1 MSKKLSELSQDLM
14 NDEGKVHLIYAFNGT
29 GKTRLS
35 NEFKKLVQ
43 SSTSIDENRKII
55 YYNSYT
61 EDIFYWDNKITT
73 PTLNIYKN
81 KFIDWINNILYED
94 EKEEIILNFQR
105 YINNNKLTP
114 KFDEDFSKV
123 IFYYASGDNRA
134 EEKIKISKGEESNFI
149 WSIFYT
155 ILDKV
160 KISYEESDDRFKS
173 IKYIFIDD
181 PVSSLD
187 ENHLIELAMDLAKII
202 KIIKSKVRVIIST
215 HNPLFYNVLHNEFK
229 KDNYKKYYLEKY
241 ENEEYAL
248 IKQDN
253 DHPFAYHIFLRK
265 EIQKA
270 IVNGDL
276 QKYHFNFLRNL
287 LEKTSTYL
295 GYKGWKELLEAINNK
310 TGNDFK
316 PRLIDLNSHSAHSS
330 EEISN
335 LSDSDKNEVKK
346 LMSAID
352 EFCNFVEYQWTT

>member
-352 EFCNFVEYQWTT
+352 EFCNFVEYQ

>member
-14 NDEGKVHLIYAFNGT
+14 QDEGRVHLIYAFNGV

-43 SSTSIDENRKII
+43 SSTPIDDNRKII

-61 EDIFYWDNKITT
+61 EDIFHWDNESPT
-73 PTLNIYKN
+73 PILNIHKN
-81 KFIDWINNILYED
+81 KFIDWVNNTLYED
-94 EKEEIILNFQR
+94 EKEEITLNFQR
-105 YINNNKLTP
+105 YINNDKLTP
-114 KFDEDFSKV
+114 NINKEFSNV
-123 IFYYASGDNRA
+123 VFNYASGDTQA
-134 EEKIKISKGEESNFI
+134 EEKIKISQGEESNFI

-160 KISYEESDDRFKS
+160 KSSYEESDNRFET
-173 IKYIFIDD
+173 IEYIFIDD

-202 KIIKSKVRVIIST
+202 KIIKSKVRVI
-215 HNPLFYNVLHNEFK
+215 K
-229 KDNYKKYYLEKY
+229 KDKYKKYFLEKY
-241 ENEEYAL
+241 ENGTYAL

-253 DHPFAYHIFLRK
+253 DHPFSYHIYLRK

-270 IVNGDL
+270 IANGTL

-295 GYKGWKELLEAINNK
+295 GYKGWKELLEAINKK

-330 EEISN
+330 EETSN
-335 LSDSDKNEVKK
+335 LSDSDKNDVKK
-346 LMSAID
+346 LIRAID
-352 EFCNFVEYQWTT
+352 EFCNFVE

>member
-1 MSKKLSELSQDLM
+1 MNKELSELSQDLM
-14 NDEGKVHLIYAFNGT
+14 QDEGKVHLIYAFNGT

-43 SSTSIDENRKII
+43 LSTSIDENRKII

-61 EDIFYWDNKITT
+61 EDIFYWDNEIAI

-94 EKEEIILNFQR
+94 EKEEIISHFQR

-114 KFDEDFSKV
+114 NIDKDFSKV
-123 IFYYASGDNRA
+123 IFYYASGDSRA

-155 ILDKV
+155 VLDKV

-187 ENHLIELAMDLAKII
+187 ENHLIELAIDLAKII

-229 KDNYKKYYLEKY
+229 KDDYKKYYLEKY
-241 ENEEYAL
+241 ENEKYAL

-295 GYKGWKELLEAINNK
+295 GYKGWKDLLEAINKK
-310 TGNDFK
+310 TGNDFR

-330 EEISN
+330 EETSN

-352 EFCNFVEYQWTT
+352 EFCNFVEYQ

>member
-14 NDEGKVHLIYAFNGT
+14 QDEGRVHLIYAFNGV

-43 SSTSIDENRKII
+43 SSTPIDDNRKII

-61 EDIFYWDNKITT
+61 EDIFHWDNESPT
-73 PTLNIYKN
+73 PILNIHKN
-81 KFIDWINNILYED
+81 KFIDWVNNTLHED
-94 EKEEIILNFQR
+94 EKEEITLNFQR
-105 YINNNKLTP
+105 YINNDKLNPNINK
-114 KFDEDFSKV
+114 EFSNV
-123 IFYYASGDNRA
+123 VFNYASGDTQA
-134 EEKIKISKGEESNFI
+134 EEKIKISQGEESNFI

-160 KISYEESDDRFKS
+160 KSSYEESDNRFET
-173 IKYIFIDD
+173 IEYIFIDD

-229 KDNYKKYYLEKY
+229 KDKYKKYFLEKY
-241 ENEEYAL
+241 ENGTYAL

-253 DHPFAYHIFLRK
+253 DHPFSYHIYLRK
-265 EIQKA
+265 EIQKTIA
-270 IVNGDL
+270 NGTL

-295 GYKGWKELLEAINNK
+295 GYKGWKELLEAINKK

-330 EEISN
+330 EETSN
-335 LSDSDKNEVKK
+335 LSDSDKNDVKK
-346 LMSAID
+346 LIRAID
-352 EFCNFVEYQWTT
+352 EFCNFEE

>member
-1 MSKKLSELSQDLM
+1 MNKKLSELSQDLM
-14 NDEGKVHLIYAFNGT
+14 HDEGRVHLIYAFNGV

-43 SSTSIDENRKII
+43 SSTSIDDNRKII

-61 EDIFYWDNKITT
+61 EDIFYWDNESQT
-73 PTLNIYKN
+73 PTLNIHKN
-81 KFIDWINNILYED
+81 KFIDWVNNTLYED
-94 EKEEIILNFQR
+94 EIEEIILNFQR

-114 KFDEDFSKV
+114 KFDKDFSKV
-123 IFYYASGDNRA
+123 IFYYASGDDKA

-160 KISYEESDDRFKS
+160 KSSYEESDNRFET
-173 IKYIFIDD
+173 IEYIFIDD

-229 KDNYKKYYLEKY
+229 KDKYKKYFLEKY
-241 ENEEYAL
+241 ENGTYAL

-253 DHPFAYHIFLRK
+253 DHPFSYHIYLRK

-270 IVNGDL
+270 IANGAL

-295 GYKGWKELLEAINNK
+295 GYKGWKDLLEAINKK

-316 PRLIDLNSHSAHSS
+316 PRLIDLNSHSSHSS
-330 EEISN
+330 EETSN
-335 LSDSDKNEVKK
+335 LSDSDKNDVKK
-346 LMSAID
+346 LIRAID
-352 EFCNFVEYQWTT
+352 EFCNFEE

>member
-1 MSKKLSELSQDLM
+1 MSKTLLELSQDLM

-43 SSTSIDENRKII
+43 SSTSIDKNRKII

-352 EFCNFVEYQWTT
+352 EFCNFVEYQ

>member
-1 MSKKLSELSQDLM
+1 MSKTLSELSLDLM
-14 NDEGKVHLIYAFNGT
+14 QDEGRVHLIYAFNGT

-43 SSTSIDENRKII
+43 SSTSIDEDRKII

-61 EDIFYWDNKITT
+61 EDIFYWNNESQT
-73 PTLNIYKN
+73 PELNIYKN
-81 KFIDWINNILYED
+81 GFTDWINTILDSD
-94 EKEEIILNFQR
+94 EKEDITLNFQR
-105 YINNNKLTP
+105 YINNKLTP
-114 KFDEDFSKV
+114 NINKEFSNV
-123 IFYYASGDNRA
+123 VFNYSSGDTQA
-134 EEKIKISKGEESNFI
+134 EEKIKISQGEESNFI

-160 KISYEESDDRFKS
+160 KSSYEESDDRFES
-173 IKYIFIDD
+173 IEYIFIDD

-229 KDNYKKYYLEKY
+229 KDKYKKYFLEKY
-241 ENEEYAL
+241 ENGTYAL

-253 DHPFAYHIFLRK
+253 DHPFSYHIYLRK

-270 IVNGDL
+270 IANGTL

-295 GYKGWKELLEAINNK
+295 GYKGWKELLEAINKK
-310 TGNDFK
+310 TGNDFN

-330 EEISN
+330 EETSN
-335 LSDSDKNEVKK
+335 LSDSDKNDVKK
-346 LMSAID
+346 LIRAID
-352 EFCNFVEYQWTT
+352 EFCNFVE

>member
-14 NDEGKVHLIYAFNGT
+14 QDEGRVHLIYAFNGV

-43 SSTSIDENRKII
+43 SSTPIDDNRKII

-61 EDIFYWDNKITT
+61 EDIFHWNNESPI
-73 PTLNIYKN
+73 PTLNIHKN
-81 KFIDWINNILYED
+81 KFIDWVNNTLHED

-114 KFDEDFSKV
+114 NFDEDFSKV
-123 IFYYASGDNRA
+123 IFYYASGDTQA

-160 KISYEESDDRFKS
+160 KSSYEESDDRFET
-173 IKYIFIDD
+173 IEYIFIDD

-229 KDNYKKYYLEKY
+229 KDKYKKYFLEKY
-241 ENEEYAL
+241 ENGTYAL

-253 DHPFAYHIFLRK
+253 DHPFSYHIYLRK

-270 IVNGDL
+270 IANGTL

-295 GYKGWKELLEAINNK
+295 GYKGWKDLLEAINKK

-330 EEISN
+330 EETSN
-335 LSDSDKNEVKK
+335 LSDSDKNDVKK
-346 LMSAID
+346 LIRAID
-352 EFCNFVEYQWTT
+352 EFCNFVE

>member
-14 NDEGKVHLIYAFNGT
+14 QDEGRVHLIYAFNGV

-43 SSTSIDENRKII
+43 SSTSIDDNRKII

-61 EDIFYWDNKITT
+61 EDIFHWNNESPI
-73 PTLNIYKN
+73 PTLNIHKN
-81 KFIDWINNILYED
+81 KFIDWVNNTLHED

-114 KFDEDFSKV
+114 NFDEDFSKV
-123 IFYYASGDNRA
+123 IFYYASGDTQA

-160 KISYEESDDRFKS
+160 KSSYEESDDRFET
-173 IKYIFIDD
+173 IEYIFIDD

-229 KDNYKKYYLEKY
+229 KDKYKKYFLEKY
-241 ENEEYAL
+241 ENGTYAL

-253 DHPFAYHIFLRK
+253 DHPFSYHIYLRK

-270 IVNGDL
+270 IANGTL

-295 GYKGWKELLEAINNK
+295 GYKGWKDLLEAINKK

-330 EEISN
+330 EETSN
-335 LSDSDKNEVKK
+335 LSDSDKNDVKK
-346 LMSAID
+346 LIRAID
-352 EFCNFVEYQWTT
+352 EFCNFVE

>member
-14 NDEGKVHLIYAFNGT
+14 QDEGRVHLIYAFNGV

-43 SSTSIDENRKII
+43 SSTSIDDNRKII

-61 EDIFYWDNKITT
+61 EDIFHWNNESPI
-73 PTLNIYKN
+73 PTLNIHKN
-81 KFIDWINNILYED
+81 KFIDWVNNTLHED

-114 KFDEDFSKV
+114 NFDEDFSKV
-123 IFYYASGDNRA
+123 IFYYASGDTQA

-160 KISYEESDDRFKS
+160 KSSYEESDDRFET
-173 IKYIFIDD
+173 IEYIFIDD

-229 KDNYKKYYLEKY
+229 KDKYKKYFLEKY
-241 ENEEYAL
+241 ENGTYAL

-253 DHPFAYHIFLRK
+253 DHPFSYHIYLRK

-270 IVNGDL
+270 IANGTL

-295 GYKGWKELLEAINNK
+295 GYKGWKDLLEAINKK

-335 LSDSDKNEVKK
+335 LSDSDKNEVMK
-346 LMSAID
+346 LMRAIN
-352 EFCNFVEYQWTT
+352 EFCNFME

>member
-1 MSKKLSELSQDLM
+1 MSKELSELSQGLM
-14 NDEGKVHLIYAFNGT
+14 QDKGEVHLIYAFNGT

-43 SSTSIDENRKII
+43 LSTSIDENRKII

-61 EDIFYWDNKITT
+61 EDIFYWSNDSQT
-73 PTLNIYKN
+73 PILNIYKN
-81 KFIDWINNILYED
+81 KFIDWINNTLDED
-94 EKEEIILNFQR
+94 EKEEITLNFQR
-105 YINNNKLTP
+105 YINNNKLSP
-114 KFDEDFSKV
+114 NIKKDFSEV
-123 IFYYASGDNRA
+123 VFYYASGDTQA

-155 ILDKV
+155 ILDKIR
-160 KISYEESDDRFKS
+160 ISHEESDGRFES

-187 ENHLIELAMDLAKII
+187 DNHLIELAMDLAKII
-202 KIIKSKVRVIIST
+202 KIIKSKVRIIIST
-215 HNPLFYNVLHNEFK
+215 HNPLFYNVLYNEFK
-229 KDNYKKYYLEKY
+229 NDKYKKYFLEKY
-241 ENEEYAL
+241 ENGTYDL

-253 DHPFAYHIFLRK
+253 DHPFSYHIFLRK

-270 IVNGDL
+270 IANGTL

-352 EFCNFVEYQWTT
+352 EFCNFVEYQ

>member
-14 NDEGKVHLIYAFNGT
+14 QDEGRVHLIYAFNGV

-43 SSTSIDENRKII
+43 SSTSIDDNRKII

-61 EDIFYWDNKITT
+61 EDIFHWNNESPI
-73 PTLNIYKN
+73 PTLNIHKN
-81 KFIDWINNILYED
+81 KFIDWVNNTLHED

-114 KFDEDFSKV
+114 NFDEDFSKV
-123 IFYYASGDNRA
+123 IFYYASGDTQA

-160 KISYEESDDRFKS
+160 KSSYEEFDDRFET
-173 IKYIFIDD
+173 IEYIFIDD

-229 KDNYKKYYLEKY
+229 KDKYKKYFLEKY
-241 ENEEYAL
+241 ENGTYAL

-253 DHPFAYHIFLRK
+253 DHPFSYHIYLRK

-270 IVNGDL
+270 IANGTL

-295 GYKGWKELLEAINNK
+295 GYKGWKDLLEAINKK

-330 EEISN
+330 EETSN
-335 LSDSDKNEVKK
+335 LSDFDKNDVKK
-346 LMSAID
+346 LIRAID
-352 EFCNFVEYQWTT
+352 EFCNFVE

>member
-1 MSKKLSELSQDLM
+1 M
-14 NDEGKVHLIYAFNGT
+14 
-29 GKTRLS
+29 
-35 NEFKKLVQ
+35 
-43 SSTSIDENRKII
+43 
-55 YYNSYT
+55 
-61 EDIFYWDNKITT
+61 
-73 PTLNIYKN
+73 
-81 KFIDWINNILYED
+81 
-94 EKEEIILNFQR
+94 
-105 YINNNKLTP
+105 
-114 KFDEDFSKV
+114 

-134 EEKIKISKGEESNFI
+134 KEKIKISKGEESNFI

-202 KIIKSKVRVIIST
+202 KAIKSKVRVIIST

-229 KDNYKKYYLEKY
+229 KDDYKKYYLEKY
-241 ENEEYAL
+241 ENEKYAL

-352 EFCNFVEYQWTT
+352 EFCNFVE

>member
-14 NDEGKVHLIYAFNGT
+14 QDEGRVHLIYAFNGV

-43 SSTSIDENRKII
+43 SSTPIDDNRKII

-61 EDIFYWDNKITT
+61 EDIFHWDNESPT
-73 PTLNIYKN
+73 PILNIHKN
-81 KFIDWINNILYED
+81 KFIDWVNNTLYED
-94 EKEEIILNFQR
+94 EKEEITLNFQR
-105 YINNNKLTP
+105 YINNDKLTP
-114 KFDEDFSKV
+114 NINKEFSNV
-123 IFYYASGDNRA
+123 VFNYASGDTQA
-134 EEKIKISKGEESNFI
+134 EEKIKISQGEESNFI

-160 KISYEESDDRFKS
+160 KSSYEESDNRFET
-173 IKYIFIDD
+173 IEYIFIDD

-202 KIIKSKVRVIIST
+202 KIIKSKVRVIISK
-215 HNPLFYNVLHNEFK
+215 HNPLFYNVLHNGT
-229 KDNYKKYYLEKY
+229 
-241 ENEEYAL
+241 YAL

-253 DHPFAYHIFLRK
+253 DHPFSYHIYLRK

-270 IVNGDL
+270 IANGTL

-295 GYKGWKELLEAINNK
+295 GYKGWKELLEAINKK

-330 EEISN
+330 EETSN
-335 LSDSDKNEVKK
+335 LSDSDKNDVKK
-346 LMSAID
+346 LIRAID
-352 EFCNFVEYQWTT
+352 EFCNFVE

>member
-14 NDEGKVHLIYAFNGT
+14 QDEGKVHLIYAFNGT
-29 GKTRLS
+29 GKTILS
-35 NEFKKLVQ
+35 NELKKLVQ
-43 SSTSIDENRKII
+43 SSTSIDENIKII

-61 EDIFYWDNKITT
+61 EDIFHWNNESPI
-73 PTLNIYKN
+73 PILNIHKN
-81 KFIDWINNILYED
+81 KFINWINNILYED

-114 KFDEDFSKV
+114 NFDKDFSKV
-123 IFYYASGDNRA
+123 IFYYASGDDKA

-155 ILDKV
+155 VLDKIR
-160 KISYEESDDRFKS
+160 ISYEESDGRFES
-173 IKYIFIDD
+173 IEYIFIDD

-187 ENHLIELAMDLAKII
+187 DNHLIEVAIDLAKII

-215 HNPLFYNVLHNEFK
+215 HNPLFYNVLHNELK
-229 KDNYKKYYLEKY
+229 KDKYKKYFLEKY
-241 ENEEYAL
+241 EGGTYAL

-253 DHPFAYHIFLRK
+253 DHPFSYHIFLRK

-270 IVNGDL
+270 VADGSL

-295 GYKGWKELLEAINNK
+295 GYKGWKDLLEAINKK

-330 EEISN
+330 EETSN

-346 LMSAID
+346 LIRAID
-352 EFCNFVEYQWTT
+352 EFCNFVE

>member
-1 MSKKLSELSQDLM
+1 MSKTLSELSLDLM
-14 NDEGKVHLIYAFNGT
+14 QDEGRVHLIYAFNGT

-43 SSTSIDENRKII
+43 SSTSIDEDRKII

-61 EDIFYWDNKITT
+61 EDIFYWNNESQT
-73 PTLNIYKN
+73 PELNIYKN
-81 KFIDWINNILYED
+81 GFTDWINTILDSD
-94 EKEEIILNFQR
+94 EKEDITLNFQR

-114 KFDEDFSKV
+114 NINKEFSNV
-123 IFYYASGDNRA
+123 IFNYSSGDTQA
-134 EEKIKISKGEESNFI
+134 EEKIKISQGEESNFI

-160 KISYEESDDRFKS
+160 KSSYEESDDRFES
-173 IKYIFIDD
+173 IEYIFIDD

-229 KDNYKKYYLEKY
+229 KDKYKKYFLEKY
-241 ENEEYAL
+241 ENGTYAL

-253 DHPFAYHIFLRK
+253 DHPFSYHIYLRK

-270 IVNGDL
+270 IANGTL

-295 GYKGWKELLEAINNK
+295 GYKGWKELLEAINKK
-310 TGNDFK
+310 TGNDFN

-330 EEISN
+330 EETSN
-335 LSDSDKNEVKK
+335 LSDSDKNDVKK
-346 LMSAID
+346 LIRAID
-352 EFCNFVEYQWTT
+352 EFCNFVE

>member
-241 ENEEYAL
+241 ENEEYDL

-352 EFCNFVEYQWTT
+352 EFCNFVEYQ

>member
-1 MSKKLSELSQDLM
+1 MSKTLSELSQDLM
-14 NDEGKVHLIYAFNGT
+14 QDEGKVHLIYAFNGT

-43 SSTSIDENRKII
+43 SSIDEDRKII

-61 EDIFYWDNKITT
+61 EDIFYWNNESQT
-73 PTLNIYKN
+73 PELNIYKN
-81 KFIDWINNILYED
+81 GFTDWINTILDSD
-94 EKEEIILNFQR
+94 EKEEIISNFQK

-114 KFDEDFSKV
+114 NINKEFSNV
-123 IFYYASGDNRA
+123 VFNYASGDTQA
-134 EEKIKISKGEESNFI
+134 EEKIKISQGEESNFI

-160 KISYEESDDRFKS
+160 KSSYEEYDDRFES
-173 IKYIFIDD
+173 IEYIFIDD

-229 KDNYKKYYLEKY
+229 KDKYKKYFLEKY
-241 ENEEYAL
+241 ENGRYAL

-253 DHPFAYHIFLRK
+253 DHPFSYHIYLRK

-270 IVNGDL
+270 IANGTL

-295 GYKGWKELLEAINNK
+295 GYKGWKELLEAINKK

-330 EEISN
+330 EETSN

-346 LMSAID
+346 LIRAID
-352 EFCNFVEYQWTT
+352 EFCNFVE